1 MVFLLWI
8 ALLAGSASAQ
18 ALEVTL
24 LTPQG
29 SKLLK
34 KWSSGDLKRVSKAGQ
49 LSAQELVFE
58 DSTKDLDLNERA
70 DIDLVTLY
78 GNQQRI
84 ARVPRFMIWRGSLK
98 FRLGSDG
105 SLSARASNNPLLV
118 PKDFFNVSGIRRI
131 ELSRASS
138 TYPGTR
144 LQVRTNPAA
153 SRGEKLYT
161 HSCMACHSLDSAP
174 QIEVSRLNDSY
185 LRSFSSKHR
194 ATDRLSLDSR
204 TLRGLVAYREALA
217 SEKNGVSSAK

>member
-1 MVFLLWI
+1 MVFLLWF
-8 ALLAGSASAQ
+8 ALLAGAGPAN

-29 SKLLK
+29 SKSLRKWTSAELK
-34 KWSSGDLKRVSKAGQ
+34 KFSKAGRI
-49 LSAQELVFE
+49 SAQELVFDE
-58 DSTKDLDLNERA
+58 SAKNLDLNDRA

-84 ARVPRFMIWRGSLK
+84 ARVPRFMIWRGSLQ

-105 SLSARASNNPLLV
+105 TLSARASNNPLLV
-118 PKDFFNVSGIRRI
+118 PQDFFNVNGIRRI

-174 QIEVSRLNDSY
+174 QIEVSRLNDAY
-185 LRSFSSKHR
+185 LRSFSGKHR
-194 ATDRLSLDSR
+194 ATGKLALDSR

-217 SEKNGVSSAK
+217 SEKNGVSSSK

>member
-1 MVFLLWI
+1 MVFLVWI
-8 ALLAGSASAQ
+8 ALLAGATHAN

-29 SKLLK
+29 SKSLK
-34 KWSSGDLKRVSKAGQ
+34 KWSLPELKRLSRSGA
-49 LSAQELVFE
+49 LSAQELVFDE
-58 DSTKDLDLNERA
+58 SAKDLDLNERA

-98 FRLGSDG
+98 LKLATDG
-105 SLSARASNNPLLV
+105 TVSARASNNPLLV
-118 PKDFFNVSGIRRI
+118 PQDFFNVSGIRRI

-153 SRGEKLYT
+153 SRGEKLFT

-174 QIEVSRLNDSY
+174 RIEVSRLNDSY
-185 LRSFSSKHR
+185 LRSFPSKHR
-194 ATDRLSLDSR
+194 ATAKLNLDPR
-204 TLRGLVAYREALA
+204 TLRGLIAYREALA
-217 SEKNGVSSAK
+217 SEKNGVSSSK

>member
-1 MVFLLWI
+1 MFFLLWF
-8 ALLAGSASAQ
+8 ALFAGAVPAN

-29 SKLLK
+29 SKALK
-34 KWSSGDLKRVSKAGQ
+34 KWAPADLKKLSKGGN
-49 LSAQELVFE
+49 LSAQELVFDE
-58 DSTKDLDLNERA
+58 SAKDLDLNDRA

-78 GNQQRI
+78 GSQQRI
-84 ARVPRFMIWRGSLK
+84 ARIPRFMVWRGSLK
-98 FRLGSDG
+98 LKLSSDG
-105 SLSARASNNPLLV
+105 SVSARASNNPLLV
-118 PKDFFNVSGIRRI
+118 PQDFFNVAGIRRI

-174 QIEVSRLNDSY
+174 RIEVSRLSDSY
-185 LRSFSSKHR
+185 LRNFPSKHR
-194 ATDRLSLDSR
+194 ATGKIALDSR
-204 TLRGLVAYREALA
+204 TLRGLIAYREALA
-217 SEKNGVSSAK
+217 SEKNGVSSSK